1 MKLNLAILLSFLPLQ
16 VTCSP
21 GDNLDE
27 FWDCR
32 DACEYQRRCPGFPI
46 DWIDSEKNE
55 FASHE
60 FEDTPFVLSK
70 FLFWSCIG
78 DCDYQCQQ
86 IITKMRMEQ
95 GEEILQFHGKWPF
108 LRLLTMQELFSAVFS
123 MGNFIPHYRAFLKL
137 RSKVAR
143 ATPAERTNSRTRL
156 LQNYMSVAIAG
167 MAAWIA
173 STIFHWRDLL
183 ITEKCDYFFAG
194 MTVVSAFHAIFA
206 RITHIHQYKTLSTY
220 FTGSVMFIFFLHILR
235 LYIDWSYTYNMR
247 FNVFFG
253 ILQYLLLICLAI
265 QNYMHLKQKQ
275 RQRQK
280 HPKANDSAYYKQSNL
295 IFRLTILPI
304 LLVISTATAMSL
316 ELFDFF
322 SYRFQID
329 AHALWHFCTIVPSWY
344 LYDFFIDDYDLI
356 AFEFGRGAALM

>member
-1 MKLNLAILLSFLPLQ
+1 MKLSLAILLSFLPLQ

-32 DACEYQRRCPGFPI
+32 DACEYQRRCPGSPI

-55 FASHE
+55 FASHA

-143 ATPAERTNSRTRL
+143 ATPAENKQQDKTLTKLHECSHRRNGRMDSLHNFPLEGPFNNGKVRL
-156 LQNYMSVAIAG
+156 LLRWNDSRLSVPRHLRKNHTHPPIQDL
-167 MAAWIA
+167 I
-173 STIFHWRDLL
+173 DLL
-183 ITEKCDYFFAG
+183 
-194 MTVVSAFHAIFA
+194 H
-206 RITHIHQYKTLSTY
+206 RIRHVHILLTY
-220 FTGSVMFIFFLHILR
+220 PPSLHRLVLHIQHALQRLLR
-235 LYIDWSYTYNMR
+235 Y
-247 FNVFFG
+247 
-253 ILQYLLLICLAI
+253 
-265 QNYMHLKQKQ
+265 
-275 RQRQK
+275 
-280 HPKANDSAYYKQSNL
+280 P
-295 IFRLTILPI
+295 TILTPN
-304 LLVISTATAMSL
+304 LPRYPKL
-316 ELFDFF
+316 
-322 SYRFQID
+322 
-329 AHALWHFCTIVPSWY
+329 HASKAKAKARAKAPKSQ
-344 LYDFFIDDYDLI
+344 
-356 AFEFGRGAALM
+356 